1 MPKWFAGMSGR
12 EQGLLLVLLWGG
24 LLVGLTVLGKK
35 GKGEYDNWAL
45 ARESLDFSAQSLD
58 EKKDVFSNIEKLK
71 SQQANR
77 SYDLE
82 KLYTHASA
90 LATEVS
96 PQFRYKRGKTLRTES
111 YVQYT
116 VHVDCPR
123 ATYENVQNYVKR
135 IRGQSPYMFFT
146 EVRIKPKYPPKTKP
160 YDPVLYDVD
169 FDVSSVVFA
178 NRRN

>member
-24 LLVGLTVLGKK
+24 LLAGLAVLGKK
-35 GKGEYDNWAL
+35 AKSEYGQWTL
-45 ARESLDFSAQSLD
+45 ARDSLNFSAQALD
-58 EKKDVFSNIEKLK
+58 EKKDVFSNIEMLK
-71 SQQANR
+71 NQQADR

-90 LATEVS
+90 LAREVS
-96 PQFRYKRGKTLRTES
+96 PLFRYKRGRTLRADS

-116 VHVDCPR
+116 VHVECPR
-123 ATYENVQNYVKR
+123 ASYENIQNYVQR
-135 IRGQSPYMFFT
+135 IRGQSPFMFFT
-146 EVRIKPKYPPKTKP
+146 EVRIKPKYPPKNKL

-178 NRRN
+178 NR